1 MNKKFSTLVAALLV
15 SGASYA
21 VVSQYGTPV
30 LTSSPI
36 ATAAAANLK
45 AVSAEDVFSKATAE
59 IEVQKWTYS
68 HTAWTVE
75 TVENGFKLK
84 NGNFYVGINADGAYG
99 TKESKDAAIFT
110 YKDYTL
116 MLGDEAFAIKNQTFS
131 LFTVPATDE
140 EKSNLLMDVD
150 LSGVTEVYVA
160 AYQEPAKFANGETS
174 YVSGTAVVAPTVA
187 AGTSNYSEF
196 TLTPEGL
203 LTYTDNDV
211 VFYAKLNQEESNAS
225 LVFTSNP
232 EEASKLTINTQYN
245 SGIIQFAETAYYICF
260 AEGSL
265 SITTSGTGAKFCD
278 ADDQQITAIPEE
290 NTTVTIKSVGESSS
304 DGLVVTA
311 GTAAKAENTTT
322 AIENNDAAQWILEE
336 SDEDAQYYL
345 RLASD
350 EATGYLRTNG
360 EDEDAT
366 LLPNGTKEQALT
378 FTLDEKGNLKRGE
391 SFVTIGENGL
401 QLATTA
407 EESQKVAFYMFNQAG
422 AEVSIED
429 AETPLTNTAYIL
441 GANVPAG
448 EMSAETKENVMSRG
462 IVTEANLVDGDNYY
476 ITIDG
481 EKLAMSK
488 SGDDYNFVTF
498 NGSSEAQ
505 IVKTALW
512 TVEKTQPAGQE
523 PSYKFKNVA
532 TGKYLAVDEEGNWD
546 VDGEYNSFD
555 LSEEHMHILIGNDE
569 DRYLSFSNGKWS
581 MSDMASEETTNV
593 TFEEAENTV
602 VDVNEGIANQIHYL
616 NSVAGN
622 GAGFGLIFR
631 ELDKDGKL
639 QDLDVEANPF
649 TDASMIVAVEGPKS
663 YDGLY
668 TIGGKSTG
676 ETADL
681 SGKMFFRVSGSYSN
695 EMKEGNNDQKKAKI
709 SAFRNSEFIVVDTIR
724 YSDLITDATTTN
736 EYFIKYKTV
745 KGSELMSAVGKV
757 FDADY
762 TYNEDDFEVYNAT
775 KNPDGAKLLGV
786 TRRIENA
793 VFTCNHDKGDNYT
806 DPVQIYTNAIIPAD
820 DNNIGLEGHAQSA
833 VNDGTADQ
841 EKLYVALK
849 KYDGKYYVGAA
860 AKPYEFVFLG
870 LNNDV
875 DYKTVNGIV
884 NIISRNHKTNGQVFA
899 TNEYNTGIERVLP
912 KYVSTDK
919 PEGQFLVRG
928 GYYAENGALT
938 SFQFSNR
945 ESGNTWFALTTTDG
959 KTDYRNTLQLKKT
972 DKANIYSVVGYNDT
986 IEIKN
991 VTTPN
996 EFYGYKNYK
1005 ADDLKNTEY
1014 VLKVVSKAGN
1024 VDDLYITEDH
1034 NKDHSLGLNA
1044 DTLETATFKLIKFE
1058 AAKSDAKW
1066 FGDTV
1071 MVSNKPYSYVK
1082 GDNKEYAEVPGD
1094 RVVAFTYAIYNAD
1107 NFEFLAVKG
1116 QGTTLENYFY
1126 CNPDLKYKGDNKD
1139 ANAAAAQRFIL
1150 KEKAD
1155 GTCQLIPVDH
1165 INNDGENVFELATDY
1180 QQYVSFGGA
1189 VVDPLD
1195 MDTREEYTDK
1205 ALADSKLYA
1214 GVSDN
1219 KIHKEST
1226 IYKRTDNDLF
1236 RIVQVG
1242 APMYRTLT
1250 TAPFDTIRIYKEGM
1264 DNVALYA
1271 ETTTK
1276 DILSGEHFLGMAH
1289 AADRVENH
1297 SMFSFFVDTAYVN
1310 RPNNYKPQ
1318 YMLALDAD
1326 TLHSNYQ
1333 CEIPGHPIHDSGH
1346 VDTVYGKFLV
1356 NVIDSIP
1363 TWGKNH
1369 SNPYWWEEEQYPRL
1383 GFVNAAHFNDKL
1395 VILKEE
1401 GEYTAND
1408 TIDLSNNADKLCT
1421 FAFRYVDQE
1430 SGSFLMETSYD
1441 GNKTGWVKWLNGV
1454 PVVVD
1459 DIELAEV
1466 FNLEATSNNP
1476 TANETIEANGAVSV
1490 TAVDGA
1496 VVIKGA
1502 AGKNVVIATILGK
1515 VVANETV
1522 NSDNETIAVPA
1533 GIAVVS
1539 VDGESFKV
1547 VVK

>member
-30 LTSSPI
+30 LTNSPI
-36 ATAAAANLK
+36 ATAAAANLR
-45 AVSAEDVFSKATAE
+45 AVSAEDVFSKATAK
-59 IEVQKWTYS
+59 INVQDWGAG

-110 YKDYTL
+110 YEDYTL

-160 AYQEPAKFANGETS
+160 TYQAPAKFTNEGENITP

-187 AGTSNYSEF
+187 AGTSGYSNF

-203 LTYTDNDV
+203 LTYTDNGV
-211 VFYAKLNQEESNAS
+211 VFYAKLNQEDDEAS

-232 EEASKLTINTQYN
+232 EEASKLTINTHYN

-265 SITTSGTGAKFCD
+265 SIVTSGTGAKFCNT
-278 ADDQQITAIPEE
+278 DDQQITAIPEE

-311 GTAAKAENTTT
+311 GTAAKAENATTT
-322 AIENNDAAQWILEE
+322 IENNDAAQWILEE
-336 SDEDAQYYL
+336 VEGGYSL
-345 RLASD
+345 RLNDDAV
-350 EATGYLRTNG
+350 TGYLKVNG
-360 EDEDAT
+360 EGEEAT

-378 FTLDEKGNLKRGE
+378 FTLDEKGNLQRGE

-546 VDGEYNSFD
+546 VNGKYNSFN

-593 TFEEAENTV
+593 TFEEAENV
-602 VDVNEGIANQIHYL
+602 QVDTDGSIAEQIHYL

-709 SAFRNSEFIVVDTIR
+709 SAFRNSEFIVVDTVR
-724 YSDLITDATTTN
+724 YSSIIPDQDHTN
-736 EYFIKYKTV
+736 NYFIEYKTV

-757 FDADY
+757 FDEN
-762 TYNEDDFEVYNAT
+762 YNEYKEGDFKVYNAT
-775 KNPDGAKLLGV
+775 TNPNGAKLLGV

-793 VFTCNHDKGDNYT
+793 IFTCNHDKGDDYT
-806 DPVQIYTNAIIPAD
+806 DPVQIYTYAYIPEE
-820 DNNIGLEGHAQSA
+820 DNNMGLQGHMGEPNAKLFVA
-833 VNDGTADQ
+833 VKEFKGD
-841 EKLYVALK
+841 
-849 KYDGKYYVGAA
+849 YYVGAA
-860 AKPYEFVFLG
+860 SESYEYVFLG

-884 NIISRNHKTNGQVFA
+884 NIISRNYKTNGQVFA
-899 TNEYNTGIERVLP
+899 TTEGNDGIERVLP

-959 KTDYRNTLQLKKT
+959 KTDYRNTIQLKKT

-996 EFYGYKNYK
+996 EFFGYKNYK

-1165 INNDGENVFELATDY
+1165 INSDGDNVFELATDY
-1180 QQYVSFGGA
+1180 QQYVAFGGA
-1189 VVDPLD
+1189 VVDPLNMEPNATKD
-1195 MDTREEYTDK
+1195 E

-1219 KIHKEST
+1219 KIHMEST

-1496 VVIKGA
+1496 VIIKGA
-1502 AGKNVVIATILGK
+1502 EGKNVVIATILGK

>member
-59 IEVQKWTYS
+59 IDVQEWTYN

-84 NGNFYVGINADGAYG
+84 NGNFYVGINASGVYG
-99 TKESKDAAIFT
+99 TKEAKDAAIFT
-110 YKDYTL
+110 YEDYTL
-116 MLGDEAFAIKNQTFS
+116 KLGDKAFTIGEQTFS
-131 LFTVPATDE
+131 LFTVPATGSE

-150 LSGVTEVYVA
+150 LSGVTKVYVA
-160 AYQEPAKFANGETS
+160 AYQEPAKFTNEGENITP

-304 DGLVVTA
+304 DGLVMTA
-311 GTAAKAENTTT
+311 GTAATASTATDEISDNTK
-322 AIENNDAAQWILEE
+322 AQWILEE

-366 LLPNGTKEQALT
+366 LLPNRTKEQALT
-378 FTLDEKGNLKRGE
+378 FTLDEKGNLKQGE

-407 EESQKVAFYMFNQAG
+407 EESQKVAFYSFAQAG
-422 AEVSIED
+422 ADVTIED
-429 AETPLTNTAYIL
+429 VELPLIGTAYIL

-448 EMSAETKENVMSRG
+448 EMDADAVAMYRG
-462 IVTEANLVDGDNYY
+462 IVTEANLVDDDNYY

-481 EKLAMSK
+481 KQLAMEK
-488 SGDDYNFVTF
+488 RGNDYDFVTF
-498 NGSSEAQ
+498 NGSSDAQ
-505 IVKTALW
+505 EVKTALW

-546 VDGEYNSFD
+546 VNGKYNSFD
-555 LSEEHMHILIGNDE
+555 LSGEYIHILIKNDA
-569 DRYLSFSNGKWS
+569 DRYLYYNETGDEWS
-581 MSDMASEETTNV
+581 ISSSASYV
-593 TFEEAENTV
+593 TFEEAENV
-602 VDVNEGIANQIHYL
+602 QVDTDGSIAEQIHYL

-631 ELDKDGKL
+631 ELGKDGKL
-639 QDLDVEANPF
+639 QNLDVEANPW
-649 TDASMIVAVEGPKS
+649 TDASMIVAVAGPGSVSNLKVGEGT
-663 YDGLY
+663 Y
-668 TIGGKSTG
+668 TS
-676 ETADL
+676 ADL
-681 SGKMFFRVSGSYSN
+681 SDKMFFRVSGSYSGS
-695 EMKEGNNDQKKAKI
+695 MTNNAAKI
-709 SAFRNSEFIVVDTIR
+709 SAFRNSEFIVVDTVR
-724 YSDLITDATTTN
+724 YSSIIPDQDQTN
-736 EYFIKYKTV
+736 NYFIEYKTV
-745 KGSELMSAVGKV
+745 KGSELMSAVGQV

-762 TYNEDDFEVYNAT
+762 EYDENDFKVYNAST
-775 KNPDGAKLLGV
+775 NKTGASMLGV

-793 VFTCNHDKGDNYT
+793 IFTCNHDKGDDYT
-806 DPVQIYTNAIIPAD
+806 DPVQIYADAIIPAE
-820 DNNIGLEGHAQSA
+820 DNDRGLLGHTNIEA
-833 VNDGTADQ
+833 VR
-841 EKLYVALK
+841 LYVAVK
-849 KYDGKYYVGAA
+849 EFKGDYYVGAA
-860 AKPYEFVFLG
+860 PESYEYVFLG

-884 NIISRNHKTNGQVFA
+884 NIISRNYKTNGQVFA
-899 TNEYNTGIERVLP
+899 TTEGNNGIERVLP

-945 ESGNTWFALTTTDG
+945 ESGNTTFALTTTDG
-959 KTDYRNTLQLKKT
+959 KTANRNTLQLKKT

-1005 ADDLKNTEY
+1005 AADLKNTEY

-1165 INNDGENVFELATDY
+1165 INSDGDNVFELATDY
-1180 QQYVSFGGA
+1180 QQYVAFGGA
-1189 VVDPLD
+1189 VVDPLNMEPNATKD
-1195 MDTREEYTDK
+1195 E

-1219 KIHKEST
+1219 KIHMEST

-1496 VVIKGA
+1496 VIIKGA
-1502 AGKNVVIATILGK
+1502 EGKNVVIATILGK
-1515 VVANETV
+1515 VVANETI

>member
-21 VVSQYGTPV
+21 VVSQFGTPV
-30 LTSSPI
+30 LTNSPI

-45 AVSAEDVFSKATAE
+45 AVSAEDVFSEATAK
-59 IEVQKWTYS
+59 VALDKLSST
-68 HTAWTVE
+68 TWTVE
-75 TVENGFKLK
+75 EVKNGSDEVIGFTLK
-84 NGNFYVGINADGAYG
+84 AGNFYLDANGQG
-99 TKESKDAAIFT
+99 TKKSSDAAIFT
-110 YKDYTL
+110 YEDYTL
-116 MLGDEAFAIKNQTFS
+116 KLDGADFKIGEQSLSLFSTGETQDLLDAAADEAN
-131 LFTVPATDE
+131 
-140 EKSNLLMDVD
+140 
-150 LSGVTEVYVA
+150 VYVA
-160 AYQEPAKFANGETS
+160 AYQAPAEFENGGTS
-174 YVSGTAVVAPTVA
+174 YVTGEAVEAPSVTSSTISSSFNIVDGYLAWTDETSGVTFYA
-187 AGTSNYSEF
+187 
-196 TLTPEGL
+196 TPNE
-203 LTYTDNDV
+203 DNDGIKFV
-211 VFYAKLNQEESNAS
+211 KDKADATTVQLNQYG
-225 LVFTSNP
+225 LYF
-232 EEASKLTINTQYN
+232 TINGTNYFFTITSSTIGLAQASSDIIDLKDEEGTEITDLSTITAEDKVSIVGVNGN
-245 SGIIQFAETAYYICF
+245 SSYSFAMTSGEAATVT
-260 AEGSL
+260 S
-265 SITTSGTGAKFCD
+265 STNQITT
-278 ADDQQITAIPEE
+278 
-290 NTTVTIKSVGESSS
+290 NTS
-304 DGLVVTA
+304 
-311 GTAAKAENTTT
+311 
-322 AIENNDAAQWILEE
+322 AQWVLEKSE
-336 SDEDAQYYL
+336 TDGQYYL

-350 EATGYLRTNG
+350 EVAGYLKAG
-360 EDEDAT
+360 EDAA
-366 LLPNGTKEQALT
+366 LLPNGTKENALT
-378 FTLDEKGNLKRGE
+378 FTLDGNKALLKSGENFLTMGE
-391 SFVTIGENGL
+391 SGL
-401 QLATTA
+401 ELAA
-407 EESQKVAFYMFNQAG
+407 NVEESAKLTFYMFNQAG
-422 AEVSIED
+422 EEVTI
-429 AETPLTNTAYIL
+429 AHAKTPLLNTPYIL
-441 GANVPAG
+441 GAAVPAG
-448 EMSAETKENVMSRG
+448 EMSDETKEKVAVLG
-462 IVTEANLVDGDNYY
+462 EITEANLVNGDNYY
-476 ITIDG
+476 ITVG
-481 EKLAMSK
+481 GSKLSMTK
-488 SGDDYNFVTF
+488 TGDDYVF
-498 NGSSEAQ
+498 GSFSGDEKTQA
-505 IVKTALW
+505 IKTALW
-512 TVEKTQPAGQE
+512 TVEKTQPAGQA
-523 PSYKFKNVA
+523 PSYKFKNVY
-532 TGKYLAVDEEGNWD
+532 TGKYLGVNDNGVLTADGKNNSFNLEGETLHILVGTTDYYLNLGDDGWEISESASAITFAEAKNVPVDVDEEN
-546 VDGEYNSFD
+546 
-555 LSEEHMHILIGNDE
+555 L
-569 DRYLSFSNGKWS
+569 
-581 MSDMASEETTNV
+581 AQ
-593 TFEEAENTV
+593 
-602 VDVNEGIANQIHYL
+602 QIHYL

-622 GAGFGLIFR
+622 GAGFGIIFN
-631 ELDKDGKL
+631 ELGTDGKL
-639 QDLDVEANPF
+639 QKMDVEANPW
-649 TDASMIVAVEGPKS
+649 TDASMIVAVAGPGSVEDLKV
-663 YDGLY
+663 
-668 TIGGKSTG
+668 GGKTYTS
-676 ETADL
+676 ADL
-681 SGKMFFRVSGSYSN
+681 SNKMFFRVSGSYN
-695 EMKEGNNDQKKAKI
+695 GNMTNNAAKI
-709 SAFRNSEFIVVDTIR
+709 AAFRSSQFIVVDTVR
-724 YSDLITDATTTN
+724 YSSIIPDQDETN
-736 EYFIKYKTV
+736 NYFIEYKTV
-745 KGSELMSAVGKV
+745 SGSELMSAVGQV
-757 FDADY
+757 FDANY
-762 TYNEDDFEVYNAT
+762 TTYDEGDFKVYNA
-775 KNPDGAKLLGV
+775 NDENSAKMLGV

-793 VFTCNHDKGDNYT
+793 IFTCNHNQGDSYT
-806 DPVQIYTNAIIPAD
+806 DPVQIYANAIIPAE
-820 DNNIGLEGHAQSA
+820 DNNIGLKGHIVGNGATEVRLFVAVKEFQSR
-833 VNDGTADQ
+833 N
-841 EKLYVALK
+841 
-849 KYDGKYYVGAA
+849 YVGAA
-860 AKPYEFVFLG
+860 QESYEYVYLG

-875 DYKTVNGIV
+875 DYKLVNGIV
-884 NIISRNHKTNGQVFA
+884 NIISRNHRTNGQVFA
-899 TNEYNTGIERVLP
+899 TNEDGDGIERVLP

-919 PEGQFLVRG
+919 PEGQFLVTG
-928 GYYAENGALT
+928 GDYASNGALK
-938 SFQFSNR
+938 SFVFSNR
-945 ESGNTWFALTTTDG
+945 ESGRTAFALTATDG
-959 KTDYRNTLQLKKT
+959 TTVTRSSMQLKKT
-972 DKANIYSVVGYNDT
+972 DKEGIYSVVGYNDT
-986 IEIKN
+986 IEIKS

-1155 GTCQLIPVDH
+1155 GTCQLIPVAH
-1165 INNDGENVFELATDY
+1165 INSDGDNVFELATDY
-1180 QQYVSFGGA
+1180 QQYVAFNGA
-1189 VVDPLD
+1189 VADPLNMEPND
-1195 MDTREEYTDK
+1195 ETDK
-1205 ALADSKLYA
+1205 ALADYKLYA

-1219 KIHKEST
+1219 KVHMEKT

-1289 AADRVENH
+1289 ASDRVENH

-1476 TANETIEANGAVSV
+1476 TANESITAEGAVSV
-1490 TAVDGA
+1490 VATDGA

-1502 AGKNVVIATILGK
+1502 EGKNVVIATILGK
-1515 VVANETV
+1515 VVANETI

>member
-84 NGNFYVGINADGAYG
+84 NGNFYVGINASGVYG
-99 TKESKDAAIFT
+99 TKEAKDAAIFT
-110 YKDYTL
+110 YEDYTL
-116 MLGDEAFAIKNQTFS
+116 KLGDKAFTIGEQTFS
-131 LFTVPATDE
+131 LFTVPAIGSE

-174 YVSGTAVVAPTVA
+174 YVSGSAMVAPTVGYA
-187 AGTSNYSEF
+187 TSDFASFTLSPEGYLSYEDEATGLTFYVKLNADKNGIEF
-196 TLTPEGL
+196 T
-203 LTYTDNDV
+203 
-211 VFYAKLNQEESNAS
+211 
-225 LVFTSNP
+225 
-232 EEASKLTINTQYN
+232 
-245 SGIIQFAETAYYICF
+245 
-260 AEGSL
+260 
-265 SITTSGTGAKFCD
+265 
-278 ADDQQITAIPEE
+278 AD
-290 NTTVTIKSVGESSS
+290 KSVANKIEINSTYQTVWFANENLAIIMGTDE
-304 DGLVVTA
+304 VTA
-311 GTAAKAENTTT
+311 GSSGSGVYIYNGDNKLTTLPEEDVTVTVKSDSNGLSVNSGTAATASTATDEISDNTK
-322 AIENNDAAQWILEE
+322 AQWILEE

-378 FTLDEKGNLKRGE
+378 FTLDEKGNLKQGE
-391 SFVTIGENGL
+391 SFVTIGEEGL
-401 QLATTA
+401 KLAATA
-407 EESQKVAFYMFNQAG
+407 EESQKVAFYSFAQAG
-422 AEVSIED
+422 AEVTIED
-429 AETPLTNTAYIL
+429 VELPLTGTAYIL

-448 EMSAETKENVMSRG
+448 EMDADAVAMYRG
-462 IVTEANLVDGDNYY
+462 SVTEANLVDDDNYY
-476 ITIDG
+476 ITING
-481 EKLAMSK
+481 QKLCWNKDADEPTTF
-488 SGDDYNFVTF
+488 SGNEESQF
-498 NGSSEAQ
+498 
-505 IVKTALW
+505 VKTALW

-546 VDGEYNSFD
+546 VNGKYNSFN

-602 VDVNEGIANQIHYL
+602 VDVNEGIADQIHYL

-639 QDLDVEANPF
+639 QNLDVEANPW
-649 TDASMIVAVEGPKS
+649 TDASMIVAVEGPKE
-663 YDGLY
+663 YDNLY

-676 ETADL
+676 KTANL

-695 EMKEGNNDQKKAKI
+695 EMKEGNAAEQKAKI

-745 KGSELMSAVGKV
+745 KGSELMSAVGHV

-762 TYNEDDFEVYNAT
+762 TYDKGDFEVYNAT

-793 VFTCNHDKGDNYT
+793 EFTCNHYEGDDYT

-884 NIISRNHKTNGQVFA
+884 NIISRNYKTNGQVFA
-899 TNEYNTGIERVLP
+899 TTESNNGIERVLP

-945 ESGNTWFALTTTDG
+945 ESGNTRFALTTTDS

-1005 ADDLKNTEY
+1005 AADLKNTEY

-1165 INNDGENVFELATDY
+1165 INSDGDNVFELTTDY
-1180 QQYVSFGGA
+1180 QQYVAFGGA
-1189 VVDPLD
+1189 VVDPLNMEPNATKD
-1195 MDTREEYTDK
+1195 E

-1219 KIHKEST
+1219 KIHMEST

-1502 AGKNVVIATILGK
+1502 EGKNVVIATILGK
-1515 VVANETV
+1515 VVANETI